1 MLIFVLPGKEKMKVI
16 KTIEEAHDEGLI
28 SLIGQRITCFC
39 AIYIYTGDLVGV
51 SDTCIK
57 LENPAV
63 VYETGAFDTKVRKDV
78 QPLPGT
84 IYVKTGMIE
93 AFGIVK

>member
-1 MLIFVLPGKEKMKVI
+1 MKVI
-16 KTIEEAHDEGLI
+16 KTIEENKEEGLV

-51 SDTCIK
+51 SESCIK
-57 LENPAV
+57 LENPAI
-63 VYETGAFDTKVRKDV
+63 VYETGSFTTKDWKDA

-84 IYVKTGMIE
+84 IYVQTGMIE
-93 AFGIVK
+93 SFGIVK